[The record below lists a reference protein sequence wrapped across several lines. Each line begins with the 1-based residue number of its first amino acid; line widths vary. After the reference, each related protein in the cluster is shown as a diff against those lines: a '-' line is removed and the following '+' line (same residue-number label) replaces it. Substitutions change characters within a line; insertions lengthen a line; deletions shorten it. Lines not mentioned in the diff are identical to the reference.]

1 MNLSLSPVPDASDIA
16 AKGARSGQFDL
27 LAVER
32 QDTIEGRSEPL
43 LAVDAFHARADAA
56 ESKDAYAAQA
66 ELFGWPQAELPFH
79 PKIDGQVNP
88 DCLKG
93 WRAKADSHAKN
104 SQVHAAPECCGVQ
117 RCESSKE
124 GNDSERARDVW
135 NGSKPKKKGGTQ
147 YGWRHVLGSAALAQV
162 GSLKAAALGVLVV
175 TLPPHLR
182 PSKVDAKKKLKRLER
197 EAYAA
202 LCRVLQGHIAR
213 AGAQFYVRAHIHP
226 CGEDSTQWKPH
237 LNFTVACWS
246 VDANGE
252 NAKRFNPYLDLTE
265 NGPLKTAMREVQARV
280 FGDGENAQCFW
291 KYEQKDLGKRHQ
303 ASYVPRTFPQWAH
316 LGLRPASYGLAH
328 AKNRPVLVNALA
340 DLRMKPLPPWV
351 TVELREGF
359 TEPAPV
365 SGYGAT
371 QEQAHQDCLRQLE
384 AHRRSCAECRA
395 AGLSS
400 YPEHRRTM
408 TAWGSPG
415 PPEHGPP
422 DPEPP
427 DLMSRQRIW
436 ARFQSL
442 QA

>member
-1 MNLSLSPVPDASDIA
+1 MNLSLSTAQDARPIA
-16 AKGARSGQFDL
+16 AKGAPSGQFDL

-43 LAVDAFHARADAA
+43 LAVDAFHARADAP
-56 ESKDAYAAQA
+56 EPQDAYAAQA
-66 ELFGWPQAELPFH
+66 ELFGWPQAELKFH
-79 PKIDGQVNP
+79 EPVDGKVP
-88 DCLKG
+88 SECLRG
-93 WRAKADSHAKN
+93 WRDKVEAHAKN
-104 SQVHAAPECCGVQ
+104 SAPHSVPECCGVQ

-124 GNDSERARDVW
+124 SNDSERARDVW
-135 NGSKPKKKGGTQ
+135 NGSKPKKGGTQ
-147 YGWRHVLGSAALAQV
+147 LGWRHVLGGAALAQV
-162 GSLKAAALGVLVV
+162 ASLKAAALGVLVV

-182 PSKVDAKKKLKRLER
+182 PSKADAKKKLKRWER

-202 LCRVLQGHIAR
+202 LCEVLQGRVAR

-237 LNFTVACWS
+237 LNFTVAGWS

-291 KYEQKDLGKRHQ
+291 KYEQAELGKRHQ

-328 AKNRPVLVNALA
+328 AKNRPVLVKALA
-340 DLRMKPLPPWV
+340 DLRLKPLPQWV

-365 SGYGAT
+365 SGYGRT
-371 QEQAHQDCLRQLE
+371 QEEAQKDCARQLE

-408 TAWGSPG
+408 TVWGSTG

>member
-1 MNLSLSPVPDASDIA
+1 MNLSLSTAQDARPIA
-16 AKGARSGQFDL
+16 AKGAPSGQFDL
-27 LAVER
+27 LAHER
-32 QDTIEGRSEPL
+32 QLTLEGRSEPL
-43 LAVDAFHARADAA
+43 LAVDAFHARADAP

-66 ELFGWPQAELPFH
+66 ELFGWPQAELKFH
-79 PKIDGQVNP
+79 EPVDGKVPSECLRGWKRKGDLHSINP
-88 DCLKG
+88 SG
-93 WRAKADSHAKN
+93 RR
-104 SQVHAAPECCGVQ
+104 VPECCGVQ

-124 GNDSERARDVW
+124 SNDSERARDVW
-135 NGSKPKKKGGTQ
+135 NGSKPKKKGGAQ
-147 YGWRHVLGSAALAQV
+147 YGWRHVLGGAALAQV

-182 PSKVDAKKKLKRLER
+182 PSKVDAKKKLKLWER
-197 EAYAA
+197 KAYAA
-202 LCRVLQGHIAR
+202 LCQVLQGHIAR

-246 VDANGE
+246 VDTNGE

-291 KYEQKDLGKRHQ
+291 KYEQTEPEKRHQ

-328 AKNRPVLVNALA
+328 AKNRPALVAALA

-365 SGYGAT
+365 SGYGST
-371 QEQAHQDCLRQLE
+371 EDQADADFERQAE

-427 DLMSRQRIW
+427 SLSSDQRIW
-436 ARFQSL
+436 ARFQPL

>member
-1 MNLSLSPVPDASDIA
+1 MNLSLSTAQDARPIA
-16 AKGARSGQFDL
+16 AKGAPSGQFDL

-43 LAVDAFHARADAA
+43 LAVDAFHARADAP
-56 ESKDAYAAQA
+56 EPKDAYAGQA
-66 ELFGWPQAELPFH
+66 ELFGWPQPELPFH
-79 PKIDGQVNP
+79 PKIDGEVNP
-88 DCLKG
+88 DCLRG
-93 WRAKADSHAKN
+93 WRAKADAHAKN
-104 SQVHAAPECCGVQ
+104 SEVRVVPECCGVQ
-117 RCESSKE
+117 RCDSSQE

-135 NGSKPKKKGGTQ
+135 NGTKPKKGGTRI
-147 YGWRHVLGSAALAQV
+147 GWRHTLGE
-162 GSLKAAALGVLVV
+162 AALGVLVV

-182 PSKVDAKKKLKRLER
+182 PSKADAKKKLKLWER

-202 LCRVLQGHIAR
+202 LRESLSPHTKRDGS
-213 AGAQFYVRAHIHP
+213 QFYVRAHIHP
-226 CGEDSTQWKPH
+226 CGKDPTQWKPH
-237 LNFTVACWS
+237 LNFTVSGWS
-246 VDANGE
+246 VDASGK

-291 KYEQKDLGKRHQ
+291 KYEQDELGKRHQ

-328 AKNRPVLVNALA
+328 AKNRPVLVKALE
-340 DLRMKPLPPWV
+340 DLAMQPMPSWV
-351 TVELREGF
+351 SAELRDGLG
-359 TEPAPV
+359 PAPV
-365 SGYGAT
+365 SGYGTT
-371 QEQAHQDCLRQLE
+371 QDDAHKDCARQLE
-384 AHRRSCAECRA
+384 AHRRACPDCRA

-427 DLMSRQRIW
+427 SLSSDQRIW
-436 ARFQSL
+436 ARFQPL